1 LQSAKAA
8 GLLVLVLLLKLL
20 SKNVSLLEAEFDM
33 VDIES
38 EYNGKLLCKVKKLEF
53 GLKLSIID

>member
-1 LQSAKAA
+1 MQSAKAV

-38 EYNGKLLCKVKKLEF
+38 EHNGKLLCKVKKLEF

>member
-1 LQSAKAA
+1 MQSEKAA
-8 GLLVLVLLLKLL
+8 GLLVLVSLLK
-20 SKNVSLLEAEFDM
+20 SLNENASLVEAEFNI

-38 EYNGKLLCKVKKLEF
+38 EHNGKLLCKVKKLEF